1 MAVKIGAIKGA
12 RRRWMR
18 DLLADQSGSTYAMMA
33 AAMIP
38 MLGFAGIGIDVSR
51 TYMAQSRLQSAVD
64 AAVLAAVRAEQF
76 RPGTG
81 TSPGTSTMPVVNN
94 YLAANMPAQFAG
106 STRQAPVLTISRTA
120 EELNITLTVE
130 GTVPTSIMRVFGFE
144 TLPIRAQAVGV
155 AGRNLPRAVEAMM
168 VLDVTGSMDGN
179 GGMTALKSSINAFLD
194 IVYGTGQTRSNFAI
208 GMMPYNVIVNVG
220 RLLPSNPNR
229 VEQIS
234 GFTTRAATDA
244 WGWKGCVY
252 ADPTQRTLSSNI
264 EMIDANTFDM
274 GNNVPGDPG
283 VPLAKPFMYP
293 PMWVNSFH
301 LQDNRYKLGATT
313 AEAITA
319 ANAEPMR
326 TALVRRY
333 GTNICRN
340 SSNQDVTCPTNGNW
354 PTGTIVHPDRLPDYA
369 NWQTPILYNSTV
381 KPSNANNHVSR
392 SPNYV
397 CPTEALPLSYNRTKA
412 DYAAYGNSLQPL
424 FNIGTWHNQAMT
436 WGYRLMSRTDVF
448 PRNRPANIPVRQ
460 VMIFMTDGNFDSN
473 DQGSTLSGRNPEFQR
488 DTAYSGYASYA
499 DKWLVNQD
507 FPTGATG
514 TNNARAAHRDAA
526 ALRFAK
532 TCQAMKRDGIEI
544 YTITFAIASGAE
556 GNATREMFRTCATD
570 RTTHFFETQNTNDLR
585 LAFSTIA
592 ADLVDVHLQK

>member
-1 MAVKIGAIKGA
+1 MSARIGAFKGA
-12 RRRWMR
+12 RRRWLR
-18 DLLADQSGSTYAMMA
+18 ELLADQTGSTYAMMA

-81 TSPGTSTMPVVNN
+81 TTPGAVTVSTVNS
-94 YLAANMPAQFAG
+94 YIAANMPAEFAG
-106 STRQAPVLTISRTA
+106 STRQTPVMTINRTV
-120 EELNITLTVE
+120 EELSITLTVE

-144 TLPIRAQAVGV
+144 TLPIRAQAIGV
-155 AGRNLPRAVEAMM
+155 AGRTLPRAVEAMM
-168 VLDVTGSMDGN
+168 VLDVTGSMEGN
-179 GGMTALKSSINAFLD
+179 GGMVALKDSINAFLD
-194 IVYGTGQTRSNFAI
+194 IVYGSGQTRSNFAI
-208 GMMPYNVIVNVG
+208 GMMPYNVVVNVG
-220 RLLPSNPNR
+220 RLLPSTR
-229 VEQIS
+229 VEQIN
-234 GFTTRAATDA
+234 GFTTRAATSN

-252 ADPTQRTLSSNI
+252 ADPTQVSLSSNI
-264 EMIDANTFDM
+264 ETIDANTFDM
-274 GNNVPGDPG
+274 GKTLPGDTG
-283 VPLAKPFMYP
+283 VPLARPFMYP

-301 LQDNRYKLGATT
+301 LQDNRYRLGETT

-319 ANAEPMR
+319 ANVEPMR

-340 SSNQDVTCPTNGNW
+340 SSNQNVTCPTTGTW
-354 PTGTIVHPDRLPDYA
+354 PTGTVVHPDRLPDYSS
-369 NWQTPILYNSTV
+369 WQNPVLYNSTV
-381 KPSNANNHVSR
+381 RPSNENNHVSR

-412 DYAAYGNSLQPL
+412 DYAAYGNNLQPL
-424 FNIGTWHNQAMT
+424 FNIGTWHNQAMA
-436 WGYRLMSRTDVF
+436 WGYRLMTRTDVF
-448 PRNRPANIPVRQ
+448 PRNRPSNIPVRQ

-473 DQGSTLSGRNPEFQR
+473 DLGSTVSGRSPEFLR

-507 FPTGATG
+507 FVNTSTG
-514 TNNARAAHRDAA
+514 TSNARAAHRDAT

-544 YTITFAIASGAE
+544 YTITFAISNSTE

-570 RTTHFFETQNTNDLR
+570 RTTHFFETQNTSDLR
-585 LAFSTIA
+585 LAFATIA
-592 ADLVDVHLQK
+592 ADLVDVHLQQ

>member
-1 MAVKIGAIKGA
+1 MAVKIGAIQGA

-76 RPGTG
+76 QPGTG
-81 TSPGTSTMPVVNN
+81 TSPGTSTVSTVNN
-94 YLAANMPAQFAG
+94 YIAANMPAQFAG
-106 STRQAPVLTISRTA
+106 STRQTPTLTINRTV

-130 GTVPTSIMRVFGFE
+130 GTVPTSIMRVFGFT

-155 AGRNLPRAVEAMM
+155 AGRTLPRAVEAMM
-168 VLDVTGSMDGN
+168 VLDVTGSMDSN
-179 GGMTALKSSINAFLD
+179 GGMTALKSSINSFLD

-208 GMMPYNVIVNVG
+208 GMMPYNVVVNVG
-220 RLLPSNPNR
+220 RLLPTNR
-229 VEQIS
+229 VEAIN
-234 GFTTRAATDA
+234 GFTTRPATDA
-244 WGWKGCVY
+244 RGWKGCVY
-252 ADPTQRTLSSNI
+252 ADPTQHTLSSNI
-264 EMIDANTFDM
+264 NTIDANTFDM
-274 GNNVPGDPG
+274 GNTVPGDTG
-283 VPLAKPFMYP
+283 VPLARPFMYP

-301 LQDNRYKLGATT
+301 LQDNRYQLGATT
-313 AEAITA
+313 AEAIAA
-319 ANAEPMR
+319 ANIEPMR
-326 TALVRRY
+326 TALIRRY

-340 SSNQDVTCPTNGNW
+340 SSNADVTCPT
-354 PTGTIVHPDRLPDYA
+354 TGTWPAGTVVHPDRLPDYSS
-369 NWQTPILYNSTV
+369 WQAPILYNSTV

-397 CPTEALPLSYNRTKA
+397 CPTEALPISYNRTKA
-412 DYAAYGNSLQPL
+412 DYVTYGNNLQPL

-436 WGYRLMSRTDVF
+436 WGYRLMTRADVF

-473 DQGSTLSGRNPEFQR
+473 DQGSTLTGRNPEFLR
-488 DTAYSGYASYA
+488 DTAYSGYASYS

-507 FPTGATG
+507 FPSGSTG
-514 TNNARAAHRDAA
+514 TANARAAHRDAT

-544 YTITFAIASGAE
+544 YTITFAIATNAE

-570 RTTHFFETQNTNDLR
+570 RTTHFFETQNANDLR
-585 LAFSTIA
+585 LAFATIA
-592 ADLVDVHLQK
+592 ADLVDVHLQQ

>member
-1 MAVKIGAIKGA
+1 MAVKNGAMQGA
-12 RRRWMR
+12 RRRWLR
-18 DLLADQSGSTYAMMA
+18 ELLSDQSGSTYAMMA

-64 AAVLAAVRAEQF
+64 AAVLAAVRAEQV

-81 TSPGTSTMPVVNN
+81 TSPGSTTVSTVNN
-94 YLAANMPAQFAG
+94 FIAANMPTQFAG
-106 STRQAPVLTISRTA
+106 STRQTPVLTINRTN
-120 EELNITLTVE
+120 EQLNITVTVD
-130 GTVPTSIMRVFGFE
+130 GTVPTSIMRVFGFT

-155 AGRNLPRAVEAMM
+155 AGRTLPRAVEAMM
-168 VLDVTGSMDGN
+168 VLDVTGSMDSN
-179 GGMTALKSSINAFLD
+179 GGMVALKNSINAFLD

-208 GMMPYNVIVNVG
+208 GMMPYNVVVNVG
-220 RLLPSNPNR
+220 RLLPSNR
-229 VEQIS
+229 VQAIN
-234 GFTTRAATDA
+234 GFTTRAATEA
-244 WGWKGCVY
+244 RGWKGCVY

-264 EMIDANTFDM
+264 ETIDANTFDM
-274 GNNVPGDPG
+274 GNNLPGDTG
-283 VPLAKPFMYP
+283 VPLARPFMYP

-301 LQDNRYKLGATT
+301 LQDNRYQLGETT
-313 AEAITA
+313 AEANAA
-319 ANAEPMR
+319 ANTEPMR
-326 TALVRRY
+326 TALIRRY
-333 GTNICRN
+333 GDNICRN
-340 SSNQDVTCPTNGNW
+340 PGGADISCS
-354 PTGTIVHPDRLPDYA
+354 TGGAEVHVDRLPDYST
-369 NWQTPILYNSTV
+369 WQTPLVYNSTV

-397 CPTEALPLSYNRTKA
+397 CPTEALPISYNRTKA
-412 DYAAYGNSLQPL
+412 DYAAYGNNLQPL

-436 WGYRLMSRTDVF
+436 WGYRLMTRDDVF
-448 PRNRPANIPVRQ
+448 TRNRPANIPVRQ

-473 DQGSTLSGRNPEFQR
+473 DQGSTLTGRSPEFLR

-499 DKWLVNQD
+499 DRWLVNQD
-507 FPTGATG
+507 FPSGNSG
-514 TNNARAAHRDAA
+514 TSNARAAHRDAT

-544 YTITFAIASGAE
+544 YTITFAIGSGAE

-570 RTTHFFETQNTNDLR
+570 RTTHFFETQNSNDLR

-592 ADLVDVHLQK
+592 ADLVDVHLQQ